1 MNQDKNIVKNLN
13 IGIAGL
19 GNVGEGVVNLLQ
31 ENSGIIEEK
40 LKRKIT
46 IKGVSAK
53 NKNKQRNCNID
64 SYNWYDSPL
73 DLARSKEIDVFIEL
87 VGGEDGVALE
97 ATKIALES
105 GKHIITANKA
115 MIANHGNFLMEK
127 AEKRKLLLLFE
138 AAVAGGIPIVKL
150 LKESLA
156 SNSLTKIYGI
166 LNGTCNYILSSMETN
181 SIGFDESLKEA
192 QRLGYAEADPSFDVG
207 GYDAAHKLS
216 ILSSLAFGS
225 KIDFDSIPIEGIEN
239 ISLDDIHAAKE
250 NGYKIKL
257 LGISQKTQSGIAQS
271 VQPCLISD
279 KSLIS
284 SIDGVNNAIV
294 VDGNFVG
301 TVTIS
306 GLGAGSKPTASAV
319 VADIFDIANNS
330 TVSNLGT
337 PINKMKEFK
346 IPEEVIDNN
355 QYYIRILLR
364 NVAGSIANVT
374 KSMAEYNISLSV
386 INQRNNDRNT
396 KKDYASVT
404 IITDL
409 TTSIKINKV
418 LDQIAKNGQVKGKPT
433 IIKIQ
438 QT

>member
-216 ILSSLAFGS
+216 IL
-225 KIDFDSIPIEGIEN
+225 
-239 ISLDDIHAAKE
+239 
-250 NGYKIKL
+250 
-257 LGISQKTQSGIAQS
+257 
-271 VQPCLISD
+271 
-279 KSLIS
+279 
-284 SIDGVNNAIV
+284 
-294 VDGNFVG
+294 
-301 TVTIS
+301 
-306 GLGAGSKPTASAV
+306 
-319 VADIFDIANNS
+319 
-330 TVSNLGT
+330 
-337 PINKMKEFK
+337 
-346 IPEEVIDNN
+346 
-355 QYYIRILLR
+355 
-364 NVAGSIANVT
+364 
-374 KSMAEYNISLSV
+374 
-386 INQRNNDRNT
+386 
-396 KKDYASVT
+396 
-404 IITDL
+404 
-409 TTSIKINKV
+409 
-418 LDQIAKNGQVKGKPT
+418 
-433 IIKIQ
+433 
-438 QT
+438 